1 MNMDTE
7 LEGWR
12 REWQTEAG
20 VSPGLRRR
28 VERHT
33 RFMRLMLL
41 SELLVTAVI
50 GGGVAVLAVRSPRP
64 DMLVLALGTWTFI
77 AAAWIFALVTR
88 RGLWSPSALTTA
100 AFIDLSIRRCRAAL
114 AASIF
119 GTVLYFCEIA
129 FCLAWIYRRAGLDA
143 GFVAF
148 IGGVSVVFIALVFWY
163 RRRKRA
169 ELAYLL
175 GLQN

>member
-1 MNMDTE
+1 
-7 LEGWR
+7 
-12 REWQTEAG
+12 
-20 VSPGLRRR
+20 V
-28 VERHT
+28 
-33 RFMRLMLL
+33 
-41 SELLVTAVI
+41 VI
-50 GGGVAVLAVRSPRP
+50 GGGAVVLAMRSPRP

-77 AAAWIFALVTR
+77 AAAWIFALLTR

-119 GTVLYFCEIA
+119 GTVLYFCEIS
-129 FCLAWIYRRAGLDA
+129 FCLAWIYHRTGLEA

-148 IGGVSVVFIALVFWY
+148 ISAISAVFMAIVFWY

-169 ELAYLL
+169 ELGYLL